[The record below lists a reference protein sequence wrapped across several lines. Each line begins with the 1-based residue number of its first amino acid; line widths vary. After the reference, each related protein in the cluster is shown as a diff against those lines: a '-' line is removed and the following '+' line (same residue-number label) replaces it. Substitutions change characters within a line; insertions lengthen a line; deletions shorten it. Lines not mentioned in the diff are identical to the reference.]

1 MRPLHPTSPSA
12 TAPWTPLS
20 PLQPPAW
27 FRSSPGPQPQGRGR
41 GGPREPVWIPL
52 AAVET
57 QGGSGGPQEL
67 TKGQRKRLSLRVPG
81 RVGGTECDPSTRAVL
96 IGPQKGVTCPLSYS
110 LPPGS
115 LQLGAPPQMGCHRE
129 PLSLPRMCRHW
140 SLKYLQE
147 SRDWGSSHSQPCQPS
162 LAEVF
167 GILALRLSSLT
178 PDLRGTGAWGL
189 GIWIW
194 I

>member
-1 MRPLHPTSPSA
+1 MGRESPSGY
-12 TAPWTPLS
+12 PS
-20 PLQPPAW
+20 LQW
-27 FRSSPGPQPQGRGR
+27 R
-41 GGPREPVWIPL
+41 PR
-52 AAVET
+52 
-57 QGGSGGPQEL
+57 GGSGGPQEL

-115 LQLGAPPQMGCHRE
+115 FQLGAPPQTGCHRE

-147 SRDWGSSHSQPCQPS
+147 SQDWGSSHSQPCQPS